1 MGTVT
6 PKKNKLKKG
15 EFGSRTAHQLQAK
28 LNHSD
33 VFKGRQLKLAV
44 TELSHVQGGCK
55 VLIFGQALGH
65 SPETATLRQGLSSP
79 VNIPSWDSTSL

>member
-15 EFGSRTAHQLQAK
+15 EFGSRTSHQPQAK
-28 LNHSD
+28 LYHSN

-44 TELSHVQGGCK
+44 AELSDVQGGCK
-55 VLIFGQALGH
+55 VLIFGQALGY
-65 SPETATLRQGLSSP
+65 SPITAALRQGLSSP
-79 VNIPSWDSTSL
+79 VHVPPGTP